1 MTHAARRETFAPER
15 IEALPRRL
23 IGRRRCT
30 FLEVFTM
37 NSADRFQVGDML
49 NFQKPDGTEQWIVI
63 FGIDICGAVE
73 AAFWDGLPQLFETT
87 LDELSCL
94 RVLRVEK
101 MGLADVEMYREW
113 VGLDPRIVN

>member
-1 MTHAARRETFAPER
+1 
-15 IEALPRRL
+15 
-23 IGRRRCT
+23 
-30 FLEVFTM
+30 M

-113 VGLDPRIVN
+113 LGLDPRLVN